1 VTIDASMG
9 GFWRAAF
16 ASRLPLWWSVLVA
29 GSFRRRFRL
38 GHPFCHLR
46 FDCVE
51 VELAPRCIGENSR
64 KIWISLPITCWTNT
78 TRQNWN
84 LNESKYCADFRA
96 CLAYHGH
103 TCTNWQFPSDEVRAT
118 CRATRLG
125 VTVSEQ
131 HPFLGQIVEV
141 RRTSALTI
149 AANGSERCHCRQ
161 SSTIFPLH
169 FMNTLLLPST
179 LQLNIFSV

>member
-1 VTIDASMG
+1 MG

-16 ASRLPLWWSVLVA
+16 ASRPPLWWSVLVA

-38 GHPFCHLR
+38 GHPFCHLH

-103 TCTNWQFPSDEVRAT
+103 TCTKWQFPSDEVRAT

-131 HPFLGQIVEV
+131 HPFLGQIVEI

-149 AANGSERCHCRQ
+149 AGKTWVSSRAPWRQ
-161 SSTIFPLH
+161 VFQRLGTLPPKLYLFFRST
-169 FMNTLLLPST
+169 S
-179 LQLNIFSV
+179 